1 MNAPLGDP
9 PRSLTGLHVVDA
21 DGAKVGKV
29 QQVYR
34 DDATNDPEWIT
45 VRTGLFG
52 MKETFIPLAGVR
64 RAGDELHVPHD
75 RETIKA
81 APRIDADGH
90 LDPSEEAELYRHY
103 GMARPGAPHPGDAPD
118 PGGESGTGGTTN
130 PGSGGTPNPGSGG
143 TPDPGGASGTGGMPL
158 G

>member
-1 MNAPLGDP
+1 MEAPLDGAP
-9 PRSLTGLHVVDA
+9 GSLTGLHVVDA

-64 RAGDELHVPHD
+64 RSGDDLHVPHAK
-75 RETIKA
+75 ETIKA

-90 LDPSEEAELYRHY
+90 LDPSEEDELYRHY
-103 GMARPGAPHPGDAPD
+103 GMARPGTARPRDPSGPGGTADPGSGRAPD
-118 PGGESGTGGTTN
+118 PGSGT
-130 PGSGGTPNPGSGG
+130 PH
-143 TPDPGGASGTGGMPL
+143 PDDTPGG
-158 G
+158 

>member
-1 MNAPLGDP
+1 MNAPLDDA

-52 MKETFIPLAGVR
+52 MKETFIPLAGAR
-64 RAGDELHVPHD
+64 RTADDLYVPHAK
-75 RETIKA
+75 ETIKA

-90 LDPSEEAELYRHY
+90 LDPSEEDELYRHY
-103 GMARPGAPHPGDAPD
+103 GMARPGTAHPGGPSD
-118 PGGESGTGGTTN
+118 PGGMSGSGDTQL
-130 PGSGGTPNPGSGG
+130 PGSGTPNPGDTSGG
-143 TPDPGGASGTGGMPL
+143 
-158 G
+158 